1 MSNVETI
8 SASKFEAICLDIL
21 NRLADRTLER
31 VVITKRGR
39 VVAMLTAP
47 PDEAAAVRQMHGFV
61 RSSVA
66 IPPSFDLTAPVAD
79 EEFAAEH
86 GELHG

>member
-1 MSNVETI
+1 
-8 SASKFEAICLDIL
+8 
-21 NRLADRTLER
+21 
-31 VVITKRGR
+31 
-39 VVAMLTAP
+39 MLTAP